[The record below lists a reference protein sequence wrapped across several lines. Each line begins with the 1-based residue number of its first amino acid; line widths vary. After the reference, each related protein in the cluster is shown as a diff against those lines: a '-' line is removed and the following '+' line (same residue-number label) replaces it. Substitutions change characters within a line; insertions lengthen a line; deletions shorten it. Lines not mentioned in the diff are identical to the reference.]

1 MTAGGAMVD
10 GPSWASAEIDI
21 TRPNV
26 ARVYDFYL
34 GGSHNFESDRT
45 FAHTVLAVFPDL
57 PRIVQENRAFLR
69 RAVLYLCH
77 QGVDQ
82 FLDLGSGIPTAE
94 NVHEVVHRAN
104 AAARVVYVDHDP
116 VAVTHSRE
124 LLRDNDRAVAI
135 AGDLREPRR
144 ILDDAV
150 TYGHLDLDRPL
161 AVLLVSVLHFV
172 GGEDDPVELIAEYM
186 DPAAPGSY
194 LVLSHARSDGQRG
207 AAEAQK
213 IYNQSRSP
221 NPMWM
226 RSRSEIEGLFGDLP
240 MIEPGV
246 VPIPRWRPDP
256 ADDDSDDA
264 DAPVVGDDYPG
275 LAGVGR
281 RD

>member
-1 MTAGGAMVD
+1 VD
-10 GPSWASAEIDI
+10 GPSWALTEVDI

-45 FAHTVLAVFPDL
+45 FAHTVLEVLPSL
-57 PRIVQENRAFLR
+57 PRIAQENRAFLR
-69 RAVLYLCH
+69 RAVLHLCD

-82 FLDLGSGIPTAE
+82 FLDLGSGIPTAD
-94 NVHEVVHRAN
+94 NVHEVVHMAN

-116 VAVTHSRE
+116 VAVMHSRE

-150 TYGHLDLDRPL
+150 THGHLDLDRPL

-172 GGEDDPVELIAEYM
+172 GDEDDPVELIAEYM
-186 DPAAPGSY
+186 DAAAPGSY
-194 LVLSHARSDGQRG
+194 LVLSHARIDGQRG
-207 AAEAQK
+207 AADVQK
-213 IYNQSRSP
+213 IYNQSWSP
-221 NPMWM
+221 NPMRM

-240 MIEPGV
+240 VIEPGV

-256 ADDDSDDA
+256 SDDDSDDA
-264 DAPVVGDDYPG
+264 GAPAIGDDYPG
-275 LAGVGR
+275 LAGIGR

>member
-1 MTAGGAMVD
+1 MD
-10 GPSWASAEIDI
+10 GPSWALTEVDI

-45 FAHTVLAVFPDL
+45 FAHTVLEVFPSL
-57 PRIVQENRAFLR
+57 PRIAQENRAFLR
-69 RAVLYLCH
+69 RAVLHLCD

-82 FLDLGSGIPTAE
+82 FLDLGSGIPTAD
-94 NVHEVVHRAN
+94 NVHEVVHMAN

-116 VAVTHSRE
+116 VAVMHSRE

-150 TYGHLDLDRPL
+150 THGHLDLDRPL

-186 DPAAPGSY
+186 DAAAPGSY
-194 LVLSHARSDGQRG
+194 LVLSHARIDGQRG
-207 AAEAQK
+207 AADVQK

-240 MIEPGV
+240 VIEPGV
-246 VPIPRWRPDP
+246 VPIPQWRPDP
-256 ADDDSDDA
+256 SDDDSDDA
-264 DAPVVGDDYPG
+264 DAPAVGDDYPG
-275 LAGVGR
+275 LAGIGR

>member
-1 MTAGGAMVD
+1 MVN
-10 GPSWASAEIDI
+10 GPSWAPAEIDI
-21 TRPNV
+21 TRPSV

-45 FAHTVLAVFPDL
+45 FAHTVLQVFPDL
-57 PRIVQENRAFLR
+57 PRIAQENRAFLR
-69 RAVLYLCH
+69 RAVLHLCD
-77 QGVDQ
+77 QGIDQ
-82 FLDLGSGIPTAE
+82 FLDLGSGIPTAD
-94 NVHEVVHRAN
+94 NVHEVVHLAN

-116 VAVTHSRE
+116 VAVMHSRE
-124 LLRDNDRAVAI
+124 LLRGDDRTVAI

-144 ILDDAV
+144 VLDDAV
-150 TYGHLDLDRPL
+150 THGHLDLDRPL

-186 DPAAPGSY
+186 DAVPPGSY
-194 LVLSHARSDGQRG
+194 LVVSHARIDGQRG
-207 AAEAQK
+207 AVDAQK

-226 RSRSEIEGLFGDLP
+226 RSHSEIEGLFGDLS
-240 MIEPGV
+240 MVEPGV

-256 ADDDSDDA
+256 SDDDPDDA
-264 DAPVVGDDYPG
+264 GAPAVGDDYPG
-275 LAGVGR
+275 LAGVAR